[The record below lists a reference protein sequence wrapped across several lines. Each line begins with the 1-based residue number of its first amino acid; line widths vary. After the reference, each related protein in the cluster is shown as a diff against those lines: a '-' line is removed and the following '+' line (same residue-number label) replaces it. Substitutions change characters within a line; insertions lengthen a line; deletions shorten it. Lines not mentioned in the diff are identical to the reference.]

1 MAEPVETLEGVE
13 EPGIELG
20 DTIVILGG
28 SLNKTRGKLYEFTDD
43 RFSILP
49 IGATDRI
56 IKIPLVD
63 GAPDSELGI
72 TEIKILKKT
81 PQPGFVHLVDL
92 RAGQMVETFLEGP
105 VQGPKF
111 KVLSVNEDD
120 DSAVFQDEAGAEIK
134 VEFGYRGIPREL
146 GYEVMRTLESPA
158 EEQGQEEAGKAEGAA
173 KRLGAEATEPKSLSE
188 QLDEEDVERSD
199 EGQVPSFEEEQ
210 KEEEEGQQQVP
221 KFTIVGKVTLEKE
234 KEIKEIGSSF
244 RIYQDVFQRSEMLG
258 ELIRNLPQIHQR
270 NPTKLQEMRRLV
282 ELMIIL
288 RNDVVQYGLT
298 GEPRGLKPTS
308 ANTLAELVTRPDV
321 TMVKKVANVSK
332 VLYMDHSLEHTLSRR
347 QGEGPKDAGAGAL
360 EEAEGLYLDYLG
372 DVIRQSETLD
382 KLAAMGSEGQGAEEP
397 GAGMPKFF
405 LDLETY
411 RQKIQTPYRI
421 QQAVGKPPLTAD
433 EEVFRMEVPSIDD
446 PAVSVK
452 ASGPFHQP
460 PPQITQAP
468 FSQVRALKSRT
479 TRFPGGV
486 GEEFRIVETGEN
498 PSYDKLLVFPRSS
511 LRTLGPIRSGS
522 LARDASLGLSPVETM
537 DALLRRLGEIN
548 DFPTADGILLLGA
561 NGNIL
566 GNVLVKDW
574 LENLNIL
581 VSGINDILLELRGY
595 GSSTTEWNVEQVA
608 VVQQKIEQHL
618 AGLKMFISRQR
629 EENKAVIANL
639 KFEPQSLLTP
649 AEATRLI
656 ARVEGEPLLQKVLEK
671 VRDYIGDLAGVD
683 VNWFSY
689 VFLEYPDLLLA
700 TLGQQPEILTKER
713 LRHVRD
719 QFNRALATGY
729 RIKQTIVHAG
739 EPPTENLCA
748 HVAELE
754 KNRKLGHKYAEEPRD
769 TTKMKAMLRLLN
781 KFRGRTEEN
790 WVFCNVCENHL
801 ICEHEL
807 LQIQEFLRPR
817 EKDALQKEIV
827 LKFSG
832 GQFGSQFICKVC
844 GQGIQELDFD
854 TNIEFDDAGRPMM
867 GRSVMVDEDAIRQ
880 EKMEAMLS
888 GPEGLTEEEE
898 KSDEYPTQEMT
909 IMYGVMKKIAS
920 QVGINPEPEDFRKM
934 VEDLNTYLSGLPTR
948 EAYAAAAAQA
958 KGKKA
963 QDYDIYYSVRYVSAA
978 AAILLINIQAHV
990 PDYIIYYSN
999 VECRDGFFGYPLESE
1014 ENLTGLSCVAT
1025 VTAGI
1030 NDNEFPF
1037 NATTLQRQPDLVK
1050 RRDALLT
1057 FAKNQLKAF
1066 ADSPLTQAALKRKRD
1081 YRVRLYG
1088 SSEGIKKD
1096 QIPQIF
1102 RPVPYILKEEEA
1114 AADAVVAEAASPENQ
1129 AVAWI
1134 RMSHKIAREKAALN
1148 PDSPYSETTCCLHNV
1163 QEGAAAQSNWTS
1175 LPKLE
1180 PRTAGQIHRSATVST
1195 TFYTEKPKAIEG
1207 KIEEKDYYKLFA
1219 RLCSRGPAKGLPH
1232 QLGVGLTCGQCD
1244 LIFNENPTLNY
1255 IADADPKKA
1264 KEAKDAEAAA
1274 DLKLKSHIEAQGIII
1289 NEETFSDLLMTSRLA
1304 SAVSETPTPEHP
1316 KANQTFEWLA
1326 NHPPAMDGWV
1336 PMLSV
1341 TQKALRELT
1350 SGGAAT
1356 GSLTKIQIAEAA
1368 AGIVKAVSE
1377 KEELIKERLGAQAY
1391 AYIEAMLKRSPRE
1404 CGESISTYLL
1414 VPYQRWLSGF
1424 RSGSLYILDSYELS
1438 SGTKDDI
1445 LGKGMGQHLQAIGGE
1460 ELEGI
1465 ALRKVRA
1472 FVGDLSV
1479 VCLQIFPKIRALLTP
1494 GGKEMVQYIMRA
1506 YLMSAIHRFIDP
1518 HQIPVGSGDAA
1529 RLEEAEEDA
1538 GGVPNMKLLYKSL
1551 GQALTKYAVGSKVPT
1566 EEEIR
1571 TRLEQRAE
1579 EEKQVFIN
1587 KLDRMGREEKRVE
1600 LVLKGLGMGAWAA
1613 GGSKAIR
1620 KYDADRYEV
1629 ERAERAAAGIM
1640 DYPGDQGAGGGG
1652 QGQEQGRAVD
1662 MFGFNFGGE
1671 YDAAGEGGEG
1681 GYDHEQMAED
1691 DY

>member
-1 MAEPVETLEGVE
+1 MAEPVETSE

-20 DTIVILGG
+20 DTIIILGG
-28 SLNKTRGKLYEFTDD
+28 SLNKTKGKLYEFTDE

-63 GAPDSELGI
+63 GAPDPELGI

-111 KVLSVNEDD
+111 KVISVNEDD
-120 DSAVFQDEAGAEIK
+120 DSAVFQDDAGAEIK

-158 EEQGQEEAGKAEGAA
+158 EEQGQVEEEGP
-173 KRLGAEATEPKSLSE
+173 EAVEPKSLSE
-188 QLDEEDVERSD
+188 QLDENDVERSD
-199 EGQVPSFEEEQ
+199 KGQVPSFEEEQ
-210 KEEEEGQQQVP
+210 KEEEEGQEQAPQ
-221 KFTIVGKVTLEKE
+221 FTIVGEVTLEKE

-258 ELIRNLPQIHQR
+258 ELIRNLPQMHQR

-332 VLYMDHSLEHTLSRR
+332 VLYMDHSLEHTQSRR
-347 QGEGPKDAGAGAL
+347 RGEGPKDAGAGPL
-360 EEAEGLYLDYLG
+360 EDAEGLYLDYLG
-372 DVIRQSETLD
+372 DVVRQAETLD
-382 KLAAMGSEGQGAEEP
+382 KLAAMGSEGQGEAEP

-405 LDLETY
+405 LDMETY

-433 EEVFRMEVPSIDD
+433 EEVFRMEVPSTEE
-446 PAVSVK
+446 PTVNVK
-452 ASGPFHQP
+452 ASGPFDRP
-460 PPQITQAP
+460 PPQITQVP
-468 FSQVRALKSRT
+468 FSQFRALKSRT
-479 TRFPGGV
+479 TRFIGGV

-498 PSYDKLLVFPRSS
+498 PSYDKLLVFPSSS

-537 DALLRRLGEIN
+537 DELLVRLGEIN

-595 GSSTTEWNVEQVA
+595 GSSTTEWNMEQVA
-608 VVQQKIEQHL
+608 VIQKKIEQHL
-618 AGLKMFISRQR
+618 AGLKTFISRQR
-629 EENKAVIANL
+629 EENKAAIANL

-739 EPPTENLCA
+739 EPPAENRCA

-754 KNRKLGHKYAEEPRD
+754 KIRKLGHKYAEETRD

-817 EKDALQKEIV
+817 EKDTLQKEIV

-844 GQGIQELDFD
+844 GQGIQQLDFD

-867 GRSVMVDEDAIRQ
+867 GRSVMVDHDAIQQ

-888 GPEGLTEEEE
+888 GPEGGPEEEE

-934 VEDLNTYLSGLPTR
+934 VDDLNTYLSGLPTR
-948 EAYAAAAAQA
+948 EAYAASAASGAQA

-963 QDYDIYYSVRYVSAA
+963 QDYDIYYSIRYVSAA
-978 AAILLINIQAHV
+978 AAILLINIQTHV

-999 VECRDGFFGYPLESE
+999 VECRDGFFGYPLESQ

-1134 RMSHKIAREKAALN
+1134 RMSHKIAREKATLN

-1163 QEGAAAQSNWTS
+1163 QEGAAALGGLLGL

-1195 TFYTEKPKAIEG
+1195 TFYTEKQKAIEG

-1264 KEAKDAEAAA
+1264 KDAKDAEAAA
-1274 DLKLKSHIEAQGIII
+1274 DMKLKSHIEAQGIII
-1289 NEETFSDLLMTSRLA
+1289 NEETFSDLLMRSRLV
-1304 SAVSETPTPEHP
+1304 SAVSDTPTPETP

-1326 NHPPAMDGWV
+1326 NHPPSMDNWV
-1336 PMLSV
+1336 PMLSL

-1368 AGIVKAVSE
+1368 AGIVKAVAD
-1377 KEELIKERLGAQAY
+1377 KEALIKERLGAQAY

-1404 CGESISTYLL
+1404 CGESLSTYLL

-1424 RSGSLYILDSYELS
+1424 RSGSLNILDSYELS

-1472 FVGDLSV
+1472 LVGDLSV
-1479 VCLQIFPKIRALLTP
+1479 VCSDIFPNIRALLTP

-1518 HQIPVGSGDAA
+1518 HQIPADEGQDGQ
-1529 RLEEAEEDA
+1529 EAEEA

-1587 KLDRMGREEKRVE
+1587 KLDKMGREEKRVE

-1620 KYDADRYEV
+1620 KYDAERYEV

-1640 DYPGDQGAGGGG
+1640 DYPGNQGGGG
-1652 QGQEQGRAVD
+1652 GAQGQEEGRVVD

-1671 YDAAGEGGEG
+1671 YDAAGETGEG
-1681 GYDHEQMAED
+1681 GYDHEQLAED

>member
-158 EEQGQEEAGKAEGAA
+158 EEQGQEEAGKAE
-173 KRLGAEATEPKSLSE
+173 ATEPKSLSE
-188 QLDEEDVERSD
+188 QLDEEDVERSN

-347 QGEGPKDAGAGAL
+347 RGEGPKDAGAGAL

-629 EENKAVIANL
+629 EENKAAIANL

-934 VEDLNTYLSGLPTR
+934 VDDLNTYLSGLPTR

-978 AAILLINIQAHV
+978 AAILLINIQTHI

-1163 QEGAAAQSNWTS
+1163 QESAAQSNWTS

-1304 SAVSETPTPEHP
+1304 SAVSETPAPEHP

>member
-158 EEQGQEEAGKAEGAA
+158 EEQGQEEAGKAE
-173 KRLGAEATEPKSLSE
+173 ATEPKSLSE

-332 VLYMDHSLEHTLSRR
+332 LLYMDHSLEHTLSRR
-347 QGEGPKDAGAGAL
+347 RGEGPKDAGAGAL

-629 EENKAVIANL
+629 EENKAAIANL

-934 VEDLNTYLSGLPTR
+934 VDDLNTYLSGLPTR

-978 AAILLINIQAHV
+978 AAILLINIQTHI

-1163 QEGAAAQSNWTS
+1163 QESAAQSNWTS

-1304 SAVSETPTPEHP
+1304 SAVSETPAPEHP

>member
-1 MAEPVETLEGVE
+1 M
-13 EPGIELG
+13 
-20 DTIVILGG
+20 
-28 SLNKTRGKLYEFTDD
+28 
-43 RFSILP
+43 
-49 IGATDRI
+49 
-56 IKIPLVD
+56 
-63 GAPDSELGI
+63 
-72 TEIKILKKT
+72 
-81 PQPGFVHLVDL
+81 
-92 RAGQMVETFLEGP
+92 
-105 VQGPKF
+105 
-111 KVLSVNEDD
+111 
-120 DSAVFQDEAGAEIK
+120 
-134 VEFGYRGIPREL
+134 
-146 GYEVMRTLESPA
+146 
-158 EEQGQEEAGKAEGAA
+158 
-173 KRLGAEATEPKSLSE
+173 
-188 QLDEEDVERSD
+188 
-199 EGQVPSFEEEQ
+199 
-210 KEEEEGQQQVP
+210 
-221 KFTIVGKVTLEKE
+221 
-234 KEIKEIGSSF
+234 
-244 RIYQDVFQRSEMLG
+244 
-258 ELIRNLPQIHQR
+258 
-270 NPTKLQEMRRLV
+270 
-282 ELMIIL
+282 
-288 RNDVVQYGLT
+288 
-298 GEPRGLKPTS
+298 
-308 ANTLAELVTRPDV
+308 
-321 TMVKKVANVSK
+321 
-332 VLYMDHSLEHTLSRR
+332 
-347 QGEGPKDAGAGAL
+347 
-360 EEAEGLYLDYLG
+360 
-372 DVIRQSETLD
+372 
-382 KLAAMGSEGQGAEEP
+382 
-397 GAGMPKFF
+397 
-405 LDLETY
+405 
-411 RQKIQTPYRI
+411 
-421 QQAVGKPPLTAD
+421 
-433 EEVFRMEVPSIDD
+433 
-446 PAVSVK
+446 
-452 ASGPFHQP
+452 
-460 PPQITQAP
+460 
-468 FSQVRALKSRT
+468 
-479 TRFPGGV
+479 
-486 GEEFRIVETGEN
+486 
-498 PSYDKLLVFPRSS
+498 
-511 LRTLGPIRSGS
+511 
-522 LARDASLGLSPVETM
+522 
-537 DALLRRLGEIN
+537 
-548 DFPTADGILLLGA
+548 
-561 NGNIL
+561 
-566 GNVLVKDW
+566 
-574 LENLNIL
+574 
-581 VSGINDILLELRGY
+581 
-595 GSSTTEWNVEQVA
+595 
-608 VVQQKIEQHL
+608 
-618 AGLKMFISRQR
+618 
-629 EENKAVIANL
+629 
-639 KFEPQSLLTP
+639 
-649 AEATRLI
+649 
-656 ARVEGEPLLQKVLEK
+656 
-671 VRDYIGDLAGVD
+671 
-683 VNWFSY
+683 
-689 VFLEYPDLLLA
+689 
-700 TLGQQPEILTKER
+700 
-713 LRHVRD
+713 
-719 QFNRALATGY
+719 
-729 RIKQTIVHAG
+729 
-739 EPPTENLCA
+739 
-748 HVAELE
+748 
-754 KNRKLGHKYAEEPRD
+754 
-769 TTKMKAMLRLLN
+769 
-781 KFRGRTEEN
+781 
-790 WVFCNVCENHL
+790 
-801 ICEHEL
+801 
-807 LQIQEFLRPR
+807 
-817 EKDALQKEIV
+817 
-827 LKFSG
+827 
-832 GQFGSQFICKVC
+832 
-844 GQGIQELDFD
+844 
-854 TNIEFDDAGRPMM
+854 
-867 GRSVMVDEDAIRQ
+867 
-880 EKMEAMLS
+880 
-888 GPEGLTEEEE
+888 
-898 KSDEYPTQEMT
+898 
-909 IMYGVMKKIAS
+909 
-920 QVGINPEPEDFRKM
+920 
-934 VEDLNTYLSGLPTR
+934 
-948 EAYAAAAAQA
+948 
-958 KGKKA
+958 
-963 QDYDIYYSVRYVSAA
+963 
-978 AAILLINIQAHV
+978 
-990 PDYIIYYSN
+990 
-999 VECRDGFFGYPLESE
+999 
-1014 ENLTGLSCVAT
+1014 
-1025 VTAGI
+1025 
-1030 NDNEFPF
+1030 
-1037 NATTLQRQPDLVK
+1037 
-1050 RRDALLT
+1050 
-1057 FAKNQLKAF
+1057 
-1066 ADSPLTQAALKRKRD
+1066 
-1081 YRVRLYG
+1081 
-1088 SSEGIKKD
+1088 
-1096 QIPQIF
+1096 
-1102 RPVPYILKEEEA
+1102 PYILKEEEA

-1304 SAVSETPTPEHP
+1304 SAVSETPAPEHP

>member
-629 EENKAVIANL
+629 EENKAAIANL

-934 VEDLNTYLSGLPTR
+934 VDDLNTYLSGLPTR

-978 AAILLINIQAHV
+978 AAILLINIQTHI

-1304 SAVSETPTPEHP
+1304 SAVSETPAPEHP

-1538 GGVPNMKLLYKSL
+1538 GGVPNIKLLYKSL

>member
-158 EEQGQEEAGKAEGAA
+158 EEQGQEEAGKAE
-173 KRLGAEATEPKSLSE
+173 ATEPKSLSE
-188 QLDEEDVERSD
+188 QLDEEDVERSN

-332 VLYMDHSLEHTLSRR
+332 LLYMDHSLEHTLSRR
-347 QGEGPKDAGAGAL
+347 RGEGPKDAGAGAL

-934 VEDLNTYLSGLPTR
+934 VDDLNTYLSGLPTR

-978 AAILLINIQAHV
+978 AAILLINIQTHI

-1163 QEGAAAQSNWTS
+1163 QESAAQSNWTS

-1304 SAVSETPTPEHP
+1304 SAVSETPAPEHP

>member
-1 MAEPVETLEGVE
+1 MAEPVETSED
-13 EPGIELG
+13 PGIELG

-28 SLNKTRGKLYEFTDD
+28 SLNKTRGKLYEFTDE

-56 IKIPLVD
+56 IKITLVD
-63 GAPDSELGI
+63 GAPDPELGI

-92 RAGQMVETFLEGP
+92 RAGQTVETFLEGP
-105 VQGPKF
+105 TQGPKF

-158 EEQGQEEAGKAEGAA
+158 
-173 KRLGAEATEPKSLSE
+173 AEAEAAAGAGAGLESKQPKSLSE
-188 QLDEEDVERSD
+188 QLDEEDIERSD

-210 KEEEEGQQQVP
+210 KEEEEGQQQAP
-221 KFTIVGKVTLEKE
+221 KFTIVGEVTLEKE

-332 VLYMDHSLEHTLSRR
+332 VLYMDHTLEHTQSRR
-347 QGEGPKDAGAGAL
+347 RGEGPKDAGAGPL
-360 EEAEGLYLDYLG
+360 EDAEGLYLDYLG
-372 DVIRQSETLD
+372 DVVRQAETLD
-382 KLAAMGSEGQGAEEP
+382 KLAAMGAEGQGEAEP

-405 LDLETY
+405 LDMETY

-433 EEVFRMEVPSIDD
+433 EEVFRMEVPSTDE
-446 PAVSVK
+446 PTVNVK
-452 ASGPFHQP
+452 AHGPFHQP

-468 FSQVRALKSRT
+468 FSQFRALKSRS
-479 TRFPGGV
+479 TRFVGGV

-537 DALLRRLGEIN
+537 DELLVRLGEIN

-629 EENKAVIANL
+629 EENKAAIANL
-639 KFEPQSLLTP
+639 KFEPQSLLTA

-729 RIKQTIVHAG
+729 RIKQMITSAG
-739 EPPTENLCA
+739 EPPAENLCA

-754 KNRKLGHKYAEEPRD
+754 KIRKLGHKYAEEPRD
-769 TTKMKAMLRLLN
+769 TTKMKGMLRLLN

-817 EKDALQKEIV
+817 EKDAIQKEIV

-867 GRSVMVDEDAIRQ
+867 GRSVMVDQDAIQQ

-888 GPEGLTEEEE
+888 GPEGGPEEEE
-898 KSDEYPTQEMT
+898 KSDEYPTMEMT
-909 IMYGVMKKIAS
+909 IMHGVMKKIAS
-920 QVGINPEPEDFRKM
+920 QVGINPEPEDLRKM
-934 VEDLNTYLSGLPTR
+934 VEELNTYLSGLPTR

-963 QDYDIYYSVRYVSAA
+963 QDYDIYYSIRYVSAA
-978 AAILLINIQAHV
+978 AAILLINIQTHV

-1014 ENLTGLSCVAT
+1014 DNLTGLTCVTT
-1025 VTAGI
+1025 VVAGI
-1030 NDNEFPF
+1030 NENEFPF

-1057 FAKNQLKAF
+1057 FVRNQVKAF

-1102 RPVPYILKEEEA
+1102 RPVPYILKEEEV

-1163 QEGAAAQSNWTS
+1163 QESAALGGLLG

-1180 PRTAGQIHRSATVST
+1180 PRTAGQINRSATVST

-1219 RLCSRGPAKGLPH
+1219 RLCSRGPGKGRPH

-1264 KEAKDAEAAA
+1264 KEAEAAA

-1289 NEETFSDLLMTSRLA
+1289 NEETFNDLLMTSRLV
-1304 SAVSETPTPEHP
+1304 SAVTEAPAPEHP

-1326 NHPPAMDGWV
+1326 NHPPAIDGWV

-1341 TQKALRELT
+1341 TQKALRELLA
-1350 SGGAAT
+1350 GGPI
-1356 GSLTKIQIAEAA
+1356 TKIQIAEAA
-1368 AGIVKAVSE
+1368 AAIVKAVAD

-1391 AYIEAMLKRSPRE
+1391 AYIESMLKRSPRE

-1414 VPYQRWLSGF
+1414 IPYQRWLSGF
-1424 RSGSLYILDSYELS
+1424 RSSSLYILDSYELS
-1438 SGTKDDI
+1438 AGTKDDI
-1445 LGKGMGQHLQAIGGE
+1445 LNKGMGQHLQVVGGD

-1465 ALRKVRA
+1465 ALRKVKA
-1472 FVGDLSV
+1472 FVADLSV
-1479 VCLQIFPKIRALLTP
+1479 ACSHIFPNIRTLLTP
-1494 GGKEMVQYIMRA
+1494 GGKDMVQYIMRA

-1518 HQIPVGSGDAA
+1518 HQIPVGAGDAAGQDGDAA
-1529 RLEEAEEDA
+1529 RLEEEA

-1640 DYPGDQGAGGGG
+1640 DYPGDQGAGGGD
-1652 QGQEQGRAVD
+1652 QGQEGGRAVD

-1671 YDAAGEGGEG
+1671 YDAAGEAGEG
-1681 GYDHEQMAED
+1681 GYDHEQLAED